1 MMISSPVRLGIVK
14 AIYDKIQGEII
25 HNILPIQNIKSE
37 IKKNLERERLFLIKV
52 AKFSEYRPFSF

>member
-1 MMISSPVRLGIVK
+1 MISSPVRLGIVK

-52 AKFSEYRPFSF
+52 ANLSEYRPFSF